1 MRTGDSVPTIAVVDD
16 DKAVQHS
23 IGNLLRATGYRCE
36 VYGSAEVFLDACG
49 SLQPDCA
56 IIDFR
61 MPGLNGLEL
70 QRLLEERGHAIPIIM
85 VTANKDR
92 VRAQALELGAVAVLG
107 KPFEGE
113 VLLAAIRSALKH
125 LPENKA

>member
-16 DKAVQHS
+16 DEAIQHS
-23 IGNLLRATGYRCE
+23 ISNLLRSTGYRCE
-36 VYGSAEVFLDACG
+36 VYGSAEELLDACG
-49 SLQPDCA
+49 SLRPDCA

-61 MPGLNGLEL
+61 LPGLNGLEL
-70 QRLLEERGHAIPIIM
+70 QRLLEERGHAIPVIM
-85 VTANKDR
+85 VTANEDR
-92 VRAQALELGAVAVLG
+92 VRAQALELGAVAVLR

-125 LPENKA
+125 PPENKA

>member
-16 DKAVQHS
+16 DEDVQHS
-23 IGNLLRATGYRCE
+23 ISNLLRSSGYRCE